1 MKGFKQLAVALVACT
16 LLVSCVET
24 SAFGDSRHRYE
35 TRSARDV
42 VRGTVERV
50 DYRNDTLILRDYFT
64 ERNVR
69 IDLRR
74 GTARDFR
81 RGDYVKF
88 AGDWNTWSGI
98 FYASQI
104 EELRS
109 RRR

>member
-1 MKGFKQLAVALVACT
+1 M
-16 LLVSCVET
+16 
-24 SAFGDSRHRYE
+24 
-35 TRSARDV
+35 
-42 VRGTVERV
+42 ERV

-64 ERNVR
+64 ERTVR
-69 IDLRR
+69 IDL
-74 GTARDFR
+74 R

-98 FYASQI
+98 FYAYQI